1 MIDRPGHIGTNIVW
15 FGRSGDSMDPFR
27 NSCYSAAF
35 CCPCRGQ
42 LTKPELPF
50 RCRNGRHRTPIS
62 PFPDIVK
69 RFVIENMPAK
79 SRDLLLAVTTRSD
92 SSTFRWK
99 AYPGLVSEGI
109 QSGCS
114 GGRELSKAY
123 QLLLVSAIRQYSRDG
138 CASHKATDLL
148 TLIEVGTYPKAIWP
162 RILG

>member
-123 QLLLVSAIRQYSRDG
+123 QLLLVSAIRQLLPGRVRFAQGDG
-138 CASHKATDLL
+138 S
-148 TLIEVGTYPKAIWP
+148 TYFDRSWNVP
-162 RILG
+162 